1 MKRKLLCESL
11 EEFRLLEQDEPL
23 ALAVLGAPAGGK
35 SSNMSSIISAV
46 KDARIEDTIKHGVNL
61 TVDVLRDEFK
71 SQKPIEQIRG
81 FMHAFYYIKGKAE
94 ENPKEYGK
102 WFKDIQLIWADKL
115 SKLMPSLQIQV
126 KDNELYFQGKPAIRN
141 LKALQDK
148 SINAAEVLQQLDK
161 YQDYKRVVRYFQNLK
176 QEKAIDKQYNVS
188 YDESGDEPNKI
199 VAGLKNLHDKG
210 YVTDV
215 FLIHPENVATNLIQN
230 YIRVLK
236 GGDGGRDSSDAIVQ
250 AYLDIQKNKDIYK
263 NNAEDKLKTTANA
276 LKRGK
281 VNPTVVDT
289 IKKAN
294 VPDDPSRGDKPIDVF
309 TEVGTRDPFEVYN
322 TAAKELTSEQM
333 TILKALLK
341 YRLVSFTNLPKNA
354 KRVLDQITQDIN
366 NKQALEI
373 LKRTADSKKY
383 IFQYGGVT
391 PDLVKKAETVL
402 K

>member
-102 WFKDIQLIWADKL
+102 GFKDIQLIWADKL

-148 SINAAEVLQQLDK
+148 SINAAEVLQQLNK
-161 YQDYKRVVRYFQNLK
+161 YQDFKRVVRYFQNKK
-176 QEKAIDKQYNVS
+176 QEDAITKQYNVS
-188 YDESGDEPNKI
+188 YDESGDEPAKI
-199 VAGLKNLHDKG
+199 VGGLKQLHKKG

-215 FLIHPENVATNLIQN
+215 FLIHLKNVATNLLQN
-230 YIRVLK
+230 YIRVLSGK
-236 GGDGGRDSSDAIVQ
+236 DGGRDSSDAIIQ
-250 AYLDIQKNKDIYK
+250 SYLDIEKNKNIYK
-263 NNAEDKLKTTANA
+263 NNAEDNLKTSSNA
-276 LKRGK
+276 LRQGK
-281 VNPTVVDT
+281 VKAEVVDT

-294 VPDDPSRGDKPIDVF
+294 VPDDPKRGDKPIDVF
-309 TEVGTRDPFEVYN
+309 TEVSTRDPYEVYN
-322 TAAKELTSEQM
+322 AAAKELSPE
-333 TILKALLK
+333 
-341 YRLVSFTNLPKNA
+341 KN
-354 KRVLDQITQDIN
+354 N
-366 NKQALEI
+366 Y
-373 LKRTADSKKY
+373 S
-383 IFQYGGVT
+383 
-391 PDLVKKAETVL
+391 
-402 K
+402 